1 MSENK
6 IGNVYLVGAGCGKG
20 DLITLRGLRLLET
33 CDAVVYDDLID
44 HALLQAAS
52 KAEKYPAGKRCGRHS
67 MPQEE
72 TNQLLVHLAKQGK
85 NVVRLKGGDPFVF
98 GRGGEEILALQE
110 AGVLYEE
117 VPGIS
122 SSIAIPAAAGI
133 PVTHRELSRSFHV
146 ITGHTNK
153 LGDELPES
161 IEALAALD
169 GTLVFLMGLSSL
181 EKIAQRLMAA
191 GKSPD
196 TPAAVVSGGN
206 APHKATV
213 RGTLQNIGEKTRQAQ
228 VQAPAVI
235 VVGQVAALHME
246 PTVAYPLE
254 GTKVG
259 LLGTDSFVSK
269 LEEGFGKLGAET
281 QRILHGE
288 VERLS
293 MDYSLESLTDGKPKW
308 IVLTSSNGVR
318 CFFRWLREEKV
329 DLRRLAACK
338 FAVIGKSTGETLAE
352 AGIQADLRPEIATGK
367 AMAEMLCQKAQ
378 AEEEILLFR
387 SRLSDDTVPGIL
399 RAQGLTVREYPLYD
413 TSYTVQESPE
423 TMDYLIFGSAWA
435 VKTYFENFG
444 TIPEKTRV
452 VAIGPVSAAQL
463 KKHWDKPFLLAEEIS
478 VSGILET
485 VRRDGTG
492 KHSGE

>member
-44 HALLQAAS
+44 HALLQAAA

-72 TNQLLVHLAKQGK
+72 TNQLLVQLAKQGK

-98 GRGGEEILALQE
+98 GRGGEEILTLQE
-110 AGVLYEE
+110 AGVPYEE

-161 IEALAALD
+161 IEALAALE

-235 VVGQVAALHME
+235 VVGQVAGLHME

-254 GTKVG
+254 GAKVG
-259 LLGTDSFVSK
+259 LLGTESFVSK

-281 QRILHGE
+281 RRILHGE
-288 VERLS
+288 VKLLS

-318 CFFRWLREEKV
+318 CFF
-329 DLRRLAACK
+329 
-338 FAVIGKSTGETLAE
+338 STGETLAE
-352 AGIQADLRPEIATGK
+352 AGIQADLCPEIATGK
-367 AMAEMLCQKAQ
+367 AMAEKLCEVAQ

-399 RAQGLTVREYPLYD
+399 RSQGLTVREYPLYD
-413 TSYTVQESPE
+413 TSYTVQESPQ

-444 TIPEKTRV
+444 TIPEKTRA

-463 KKHWDKPFLLAEEIS
+463 KKHWDL
-478 VSGILET
+478 T
-485 VRRDGTG
+485 YRMNR
-492 KHSGE
+492 

>member
-44 HALLQAAS
+44 HALLQAAA

-72 TNQLLVHLAKQGK
+72 TNQLLVQLAKQGK

-110 AGVLYEE
+110 AGVPYEE

-246 PTVAYPLE
+246 STVTYPLE
-254 GTKVG
+254 GAKVG

-269 LEEGFGKLGAET
+269 LEKSFGELGAET
-281 QRILHGE
+281 HRILHGE

-329 DLRRLAACK
+329 DLRCLAACK

-352 AGIQADLRPEIATGK
+352 AGIQADLCPEIATGK
-367 AMAEMLCQKAQ
+367 AMAEKLCEVAQ

-413 TSYTVQESPE
+413 SSYTVQESPE

-444 TIPEKTRV
+444 TIPEKTRA

-463 KKHWDKPFLLAEEIS
+463 DKLWDKPFLLAEEIS
-478 VSGILET
+478 VPGILET
-485 VRRDGTG
+485 VRRDWTG
-492 KHSGE
+492 KHCGE